1 MNCLTLSSTKCSTS
15 FPVLDFQLIVL
26 DPPVSSWVPE
36 ALSSSAWV
44 AGPPVAPGSPQ
55 GPAHP
60 CVQPHSCSR
69 PLLSAHRWRIRRVS
83 GLSRT
88 VSPSVRLRRPAWWQ
102 PGEGPSLSARGFC
115 AVRVMVTGTRV
126 PVSTASGGSRTL
138 GGSAWLLRPSPGRP
152 GTASCPCPR
161 AHPWEGDLHSWRPV
175 WALRGDPH

>member
-1 MNCLTLSSTKCSTS
+1 MNCLTLFSTKCSTS

-44 AGPPVAPGSPQ
+44 AGPLVAPGSPQ
-55 GPAHP
+55 GPADT

-88 VSPSVRLRRPAWWQ
+88 VSPSVQLRRPSWWR
-102 PGEGPSLSARGFC
+102 PGEGPLPVCSRAC
-115 AVRVMVTGTRV
+115 ALCVSVTGTCV
-126 PVSTASGGSRTL
+126 PVSTASGGQLHPWWEHMASETVSRTARHRGL
-138 GGSAWLLRPSPGRP
+138 PLPPVTSPGRKP
-152 GTASCPCPR
+152 EFLVARVGP
-161 AHPWEGDLHSWRPV
+161 PWG
-175 WALRGDPH
+175 